1 MLNACLRK
9 PLPPNS
15 FDKLE
20 KARTREISQ
29 AIRVAAYSEYF
40 TNWLSNDRA
49 LRRRGYGVMVERG
62 VAVVVEDDD
71 DIRTS
76 LAEVLQQSG
85 FAVHSTATGFD
96 GVEAVREHNPDIV
109 TMDVGLPDFD
119 GIEASRRIR
128 TFSDAYLII
137 VTGKVEE
144 ADALMGFEA
153 GADDYLTKPFR
164 PRELRARIAAMLR
177 RPRTLQAL
185 PVERVPQPLLQP
197 LPLPEAT
204 VRKAISAATSN
215 PATEP
220 GVPVADAGP
229 SATPGC
235 CDFAHRGLTL
245 HEGSRVAAI
254 DGEPVDLTRTQF
266 DILLVLM
273 ENGRTVQTKADL
285 VRRLRNE
292 PYNTGSYVSS
302 AEERAVEVHVANLR
316 KRLGDNSRSPRW
328 VETVRGV
335 GYRMTP

>member
-1 MLNACLRK
+1 
-9 PLPPNS
+9 
-15 FDKLE
+15 
-20 KARTREISQ
+20 
-29 AIRVAAYSEYF
+29 
-40 TNWLSNDRA
+40 
-49 LRRRGYGVMVERG
+49 MVERG

-71 DIRTS
+71 DIRTT
-76 LAEVLQQSG
+76 LTEVLQQSG
-85 FAVHSTATGFD
+85 FAVHSTAS
-96 GVEAVREHNPDIV
+96 GVAGVDAVRAHNPDIV

-137 VTGKVEE
+137 VSGRVDE
-144 ADALMGFEA
+144 ADTLMGFEA

-177 RPRTLQAL
+177 RPRTLREAPAERAL
-185 PVERVPQPLLQP
+185 PPRRGDRHSPPHAPQADLHVANED
-197 LPLPEAT
+197 PEGGEG
-204 VRKAISAATSN
+204 S
-215 PATEP
+215 PP
-220 GVPVADAGP
+220 G
-229 SATPGC
+229 PGC

-245 HEGSRVAAI
+245 HEASRQASI
-254 DGEPVDLTRTQF
+254 NGEPVDLTRTQF

-292 PYNTGSYVSS
+292 PYNTGSFVT
-302 AEERAVEVHVANLR
+302 AGEERAVEVHVGNLR
-316 KRLGDNSRSPRW
+316 KRLGDSSQNPRW

>member
-1 MLNACLRK
+1 
-9 PLPPNS
+9 
-15 FDKLE
+15 
-20 KARTREISQ
+20 
-29 AIRVAAYSEYF
+29 
-40 TNWLSNDRA
+40 
-49 LRRRGYGVMVERG
+49 MVERG

-71 DIRTS
+71 NIRTA

-85 FAVHSTATGFD
+85 FAVHSTASGVE
-96 GVEAVREHNPDIV
+96 GVEAVRQHNPDVV

-137 VTGKVEE
+137 VSGRVDE
-144 ADALMGFEA
+144 ADTLMGFEA

-177 RPRTLQAL
+177 RPRTLREAPAERAL
-185 PVERVPQPLLQP
+185 PRRRGEPSGQVRHSALSARHEP
-197 LPLPEAT
+197 PEGEPEP
-204 VRKAISAATSN
+204 S
-215 PATEP
+215 PA
-220 GVPVADAGP
+220 
-229 SATPGC
+229 PGC

-245 HEGSRVAAI
+245 HEASRQAAI
-254 DGEPVDLTRTQF
+254 NGEPVDLTRTQF

-292 PYNTGSYVSS
+292 PYNTGSFVT
-302 AEERAVEVHVANLR
+302 AGEERAVEVHLGNLR
-316 KRLGDNSRSPRW
+316 KRLGDSTRNPRW
-328 VETVRGV
+328 IETVRGV